1 MGCVTTRKWKLAKS
15 WSVVRWESEVG
26 AADRK
31 REIAIWLVVVISVL
45 K

>member
-1 MGCVTTRKWKLAKS
+1 MTTRKWKLAKS

-31 REIAIWLVVVISVL
+31 KRDSNLAGGGH
-45 K
+45 KCP